1 MNGREKACQTAS
13 TGRDS
18 AAPVSGTGPEP
29 PRRER
34 GTQGALSPRSGST
47 ESAGAGGRVGVSASF
62 RQEPRL
68 LPATGL
74 PDKGQRAWRQ
84 PGAPV

>member
-1 MNGREKACQTAS
+1 MEEKRLAKAAS

-18 AAPVSGTGPEP
+18 AAPASGTGQEP

-34 GTQGALSPRSGST
+34 GTQGAESPRSCST
-47 ESAGAGGRVGVSASF
+47 ESAGAGGRVGVSASLG
-62 RQEPRL
+62 QEPRL